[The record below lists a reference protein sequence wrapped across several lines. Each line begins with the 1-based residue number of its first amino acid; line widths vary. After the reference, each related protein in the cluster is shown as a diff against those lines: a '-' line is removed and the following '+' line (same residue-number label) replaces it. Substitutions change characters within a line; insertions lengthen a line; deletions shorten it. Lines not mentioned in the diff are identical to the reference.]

1 MREQLLAYL
10 LNDLDPAERKSVEDA
25 IAADPKLAE
34 ELEHLRECLAGS
46 EQEAEPAVTPPT
58 KLASRTCSFVE
69 HAVERSKSF
78 CKSSPS
84 AARLSESHDGCSA
97 RSRWSYADLI
107 IGTCILLALAALLLP
122 AIGESRETARQL
134 KCQNNLLRLGAAL
147 TQYNERFQRG
157 LPQIKSDQNAGF
169 FVVELYESGILSRE
183 ELAELVVCPAT
194 QLADKV
200 ASGHIRIY
208 IPNRKEY
215 LRTDGAAGNLLR
227 KLMAGDYAYNLG
239 YRTPSGSIHQIR
251 FVGSSHLPL
260 LSDAP
265 SLAIAGYQSA
275 NHGGCGQNVIFQDLS
290 CRYVRCI
297 QAQSQQ
303 NHWYLNDDGEP
314 AAGCRSN
321 DIVLAPSESTPV
333 LEVRGK

>member
-10 LNDLDPAERKSVEDA
+10 LNDLDPAERNRVEDA

-46 EQEAEPAVTPPT
+46 EQEAEPVVTPPT

-78 CKSSPS
+78 CKSPS
-84 AARLSESHDGCSA
+84 HAASLSESHDGCAA
-97 RSRWSYADLI
+97 RSRWSYTDLVV
-107 IGTCILLALAALLLP
+107 GACILLALGALLMP
-122 AIGESRETARQL
+122 ALGESREAARQL
-134 KCQNNLLRLGAAL
+134 KCQNNLLRLGTAL
-147 TQYNERFQRG
+147 NDYSERFRQG
-157 LPQIKSDQNAGF
+157 LPQIKPNQNAGF
-169 FVVELYESGILSRE
+169 FVVELYESGIISRE

-194 QLADKV
+194 QLAEKV
-200 ASGHIRIY
+200 SSGHIRIY
-208 IPNRKEY
+208 IPNREEY
-215 LRTDGAAGNLLR
+215 LRSDGAAGNLLR

-251 FVGSSHLPL
+251 FEGSSHLPL

-290 CRYVRCI
+290 CQYVRCI
-297 QAQSQQ
+297 RIQSQQ
-303 NHWYLNDDGEP
+303 DHWYLNDDGEP
-314 AAGCRSN
+314 AAGCRSK
-321 DIVLAPSESTPV
+321 DIVLAPSEATPLLGV
-333 LEVRGK
+333 ETE